1 MKQGTRACWALL
13 VGLAFA
19 VAAVVSGQTEKP
31 ALSSDDYESPD
42 FCKACHKDLFT
53 QWKGTMHAYSSSD
66 PFYAGTF
73 VLASKETNGLVDHFC
88 SRCHT
93 PIGEL
98 AGEVPPVDH
107 SKLSETAKQGV
118 QCDFC
123 HTLKGHQGIGNA
135 QYIPEPGEVK
145 LGPFADGEAMA
156 HKVAF
161 SEFHTTPEFCGTC
174 HNVDHPANG
183 LHLETTY
190 TEWKESPYNTGDP
203 ATRVICQDCHMTPGP
218 GVTKPN
224 PGKASPLGPE
234 RPHIWTHDMVGGG
247 GVAALVGE
255 METAQ
260 AAEAMLKAAA
270 TMELQLPQNVARGTS
285 ADLRVAITNVGAG
298 HYLPTGVTELRDM
311 WLELT
316 VLDPAGKLLYASGG
330 LDEHGEIAPGA
341 VKYQVVMA
349 DAEGKATPKFWLAAS
364 KLSDHRIPP
373 KQTITETYSVP
384 IPAEATG
391 PLTVRA
397 RLRYR
402 AASPSVLRLGLG
414 EDSTETLPI
423 VEMAEAEGQVSV
435 G

>member
-1 MKQGTRACWALL
+1 MVLGAT
-13 VGLAFA
+13 VI
-19 VAAVVSGQTEKP
+19 SGQTEKP
-31 ALSSDDYESPD
+31 AVPSDDYEKPD
-42 FCKACHKDLFT
+42 FCKACHKARYNE
-53 QWKGTMHAYSSSD
+53 WKGTMHAYSNND
-66 PFYAGTF
+66 AFYSGTF
-73 VLASKETNGLVDHFC
+73 VLASKETNGAVDHFC

-107 SKLSETAKQGV
+107 SKLSDVAKEGV

-123 HTLKGHQGIGNA
+123 HTLKGHEGLGNA
-135 QYIPEPGEVK
+135 QYIVQPGEVK
-145 LGPFADGEAMA
+145 LGPFPDGDAMA

-174 HNVDHPANG
+174 HNVDHPVNG

-190 TEWKESPYNTGDP
+190 TEWKESPYNADDP
-203 ATRVICQDCHMTPGP
+203 ATRTTCQDCHMTPGP

-224 PGKASPLGPE
+224 PGKASEIAKE

-255 METAQ
+255 AETMQ
-260 AAEAMLKAAA
+260 TAEAMLKSAV
-270 TMELQLPQNVARGTS
+270 TMALQLPDEVSKGAKAQVKVS
-285 ADLRVAITNVGAG
+285 LTNVGAG
-298 HYLPTGVTELRDM
+298 HYVPTGVTELRDM
-311 WLELT
+311 WLELEVT
-316 VLDPAGKLLYASGG
+316 DAAGKAVFASGQ
-330 LDEHGEIAPGA
+330 LDEKSEIAPGA

-349 DAEGKATPKFWLAAS
+349 DANGNATPKFWLAAS
-364 KLSDHRIPP
+364 KLSDHRLPP
-373 KQTITETYSVP
+373 KQTVTETFD
-384 IPAEATG
+384 IPLPADTSG
-391 PLTVRA
+391 PLKVRA

-414 EDSTETLPI
+414 EDSMDVLPI
-423 VEMAEAEGQVSV
+423 VEMAEAGGELKV